1 MRLKLIHWILQNKEK
16 YNMKNITDMLT
27 EAFNQKKW
35 EDAGRPVMYSIY
47 GSVEGPWYFGYTD
60 QSIEM
65 GQMKV
70 FGAGGTMHSFAK
82 MVVPFD
88 QFDAYK
94 LANNTKHNLV
104 K

>member
-1 MRLKLIHWILQNKEK
+1 
-16 YNMKNITDMLT
+16 MKNITEILT

-35 EDAGRPVMYSIY
+35 EAAGCPVMYSIY
-47 GSVEGPWYFGYTD
+47 GKVEGPWYFGYTD
-60 QSIEM
+60 QSLEM

-70 FGAGGTMHSFAK
+70 WGTDSTMYNFAK
-82 MVVPFD
+82 IVVPFD

-94 LANNTKHNLV
+94 LANNLKYSLI

>member
-1 MRLKLIHWILQNKEK
+1 
-16 YNMKNITDMLT
+16 MKNITEILT

-35 EDAGRPVMYSIY
+35 EAAGCPIMYSIY
-47 GSVEGPWYFGYTD
+47 GNVEGPWYFGYTN

-65 GQMKV
+65 GAMKV
-70 FGAGGTMHSFAK
+70 WGTDYTMYNFAK
-82 MVVPFD
+82 IVVPFD

-94 LANNTKHNLV
+94 LSNNLKYNLI

>member
-1 MRLKLIHWILQNKEK
+1 
-16 YNMKNITDMLT
+16 MKNITEMLT

-35 EDAGRPVMYSIY
+35 EAAGCPVMYSMHGKI
-47 GSVEGPWYFGYTD
+47 EGPWYFGYTD
-60 QSIEM
+60 QSLEM

-70 FGAGGTMHSFAK
+70 WGTDSTMYNFAK
-82 MVVPFD
+82 IVVPFD

-94 LANNTKHNLV
+94 LTNNLKYNLI

>member
-1 MRLKLIHWILQNKEK
+1 
-16 YNMKNITDMLT
+16 MKNITDMLT

-35 EDAGRPVMYSIY
+35 EAAGCPVMYSIY
-47 GSVEGPWYFGYTD
+47 GNVEGPWYFGYTD

-65 GQMKV
+65 GRMKV
-70 FGAGGTMHSFAK
+70 WGADPTMYNFPK
-82 MVVPFD
+82 IVVPFD

-94 LANNTKHNLV
+94 LTNNLKYNLI